1 MSTNEKGPYAPGEL
15 HAVRVFVSY
24 SHDSQA
30 HADEVLKLVQRL
42 RSDGVDAVLDRF
54 VEGQPEEQWPRWME
68 QQIRKADFV
77 LAICTSTWHRRFT
90 GEEQPGRGLGATWE
104 GHLLLNLLY
113 ADGGR
118 NKWFIP
124 VLLPG
129 ANERDVPTA
138 LRGASVYRL
147 PDSYE
152 QLLAHLLRRSA
163 VAAVTL
169 GPERPQEE
177 HAAGK
182 PLVELHRLPVPQV
195 DRVLGRQSW
204 IDALVGAV
212 DDEGVSVASIIGSGG
227 MGKSALTKTVVDRL
241 APDYHGARRVFGWSF
256 YSQGTHQTYT
266 TSTAF
271 LEAAL
276 RFFGWNRPW
285 PVGDEQRALA
295 LSELLS
301 RQRSLLILDGVEPL
315 QFAPQV
321 RGGMLRDAGLRTLL
335 LHIAREGLKEGGLVL
350 LSSRQPIVEI
360 GGAARHR
367 LFELDNL
374 APEDG
379 AALLRHLGVR
389 SGQSTRVDHVD
400 AALVDAAR
408 AAGGHPLTLVL
419 LGRLLVTHF
428 GGDAL
433 KWSAVLPEILTSAG
447 GQTERILQYYE
458 GLWPPDAP
466 VRSVLAM
473 LALFDRPAE
482 HEEIELLAE
491 QARLAQHLCGKTRA
505 SLTGALSVLREAAL
519 VSTDPLGRLDAH
531 PLIRSY
537 FALRLNQQAPDDMRD
552 GHRILFEH
560 LRQASTPPEP
570 SLADLEPIIRAVYHG
585 CLAGEYKIALDELF
599 YKRLLMGDDERFYL
613 RDELGA
619 IATNLFVASCF
630 FEGDFE
636 RPVSALNESDSAWV
650 VSEASITLQTLGR
663 PSEAARLIRTNVERF
678 EGLDE
683 YDNVAV
689 SLENLVDCLMV
700 LGRLKE
706 AEETAREGVRLGGRS
721 GYFFHDVTAR
731 SKLAI
736 ACCRRGAIE
745 EGLAYFEAAR
755 AELEAKDKD
764 RKPLL
769 TSLNGYHHLSV
780 LLDLGR
786 EVNVEHWTGLALRVA
801 RTLLDEALALLN
813 RGRWLARR
821 IDFDEG
827 IAMLQAAVETLR
839 RAQRFDFLPE
849 FLLVRATLIHEGL
862 RSNGEGR
869 DAAMLRKLAAED
881 LEEAA
886 EIIELGHMQLPAVDL
901 ALARFDAALDR
912 QAHVEARR
920 ELERAAHLMRKMDYR
935 LRAEAIAHRH
945 AMLDSMVTS

>member
-1 MSTNEKGPYAPGEL
+1 MVTGDAFERHEAS

-24 SHDSQA
+24 SYDSQA
-30 HADEVLKLVQRL
+30 HADAVLDLVQRL
-42 RSDGVDAVLDRF
+42 RGDGLDVVLDRF
-54 VEGQPEEQWPRWME
+54 IEGQPKENWPRWIE

-104 GHLLLNLLY
+104 GHLLLNHLY
-113 ADGGR
+113 VHGGR
-118 NKWFIP
+118 NERFIP

-129 ANERDVPTA
+129 ANDNDVPVA

-147 PDSYE
+147 PDRYE
-152 QLLAHLLRRSA
+152 QLRAHLQRRSA
-163 VAAVTL
+163 VAASAL
-169 GPERPQEE
+169 GPERPQEDSTD
-177 HAAGK
+177 K
-182 PLVELHRLPVPQV
+182 PRVELHRLPVPVV
-195 DRVLGRQSW
+195 DRVVGRQSL
-204 IDALVGAV
+204 IDTLIGAV
-212 DDEGVSVASIIGSGG
+212 DDDGVSVASIIGSGG
-227 MGKSALTKTVVDRL
+227 VGKSALTKAVIDRL
-241 APDYHGARRVFGWSF
+241 APDYHGAWRVFGWSF

-295 LSELLS
+295 LAELLS
-301 RQRSLLILDGVEPL
+301 SQRSLLILDGVEPL

-335 LHIAREGLKEGGLVL
+335 IHVAREGLKEGGLVL
-350 LSSRQPIVEI
+350 LSSRQRIVEI

-367 LFELDNL
+367 MFELGNL
-374 APEDG
+374 EHEDG

-389 SGQSTRVDHVD
+389 SGQSARVDQVD
-400 AALVDAAR
+400 SALVDAAH
-408 AAGGHPLTLVL
+408 AAGGHPLSLVL

-433 KWSAVLPEILTSAG
+433 KWSAVLPGILSSAG

-482 HEEIELLAE
+482 LEEIELLAE
-491 QARLAQHLCGKTRA
+491 HARLAKHLRGTTRS
-505 SLTGALSVLREAAL
+505 SLTGALNVLRAAAL

-570 SLADLEPIIRAVYHG
+570 GLADLEPLIRAVYHG

-619 IATNLFVASCF
+619 VATNLFVASCF

-636 RPVSALNESDSAWV
+636 RPVSAFNESDSAWV

-678 EGLDE
+678 EGLGE

-689 SLENLVDCLMV
+689 SLENLVDCLML

-706 AEETAREGVRLGGRS
+706 AEEAAREGVRRGGRS

-745 EGLAYFEAAR
+745 EGLAHFEAAR

-769 TSLNGYHHLSV
+769 TSLNGYYHLSV

-786 EVNVEHWTGLALRVA
+786 EVNVERWTGLALRVA
-801 RTLLDEALALLN
+801 RTLPDQAFALLN
-813 RGRWLARR
+813 RGRWHALRV
-821 IDFDEG
+821 DFGEG
-827 IAMLQAAVETLR
+827 MAILQAAVETLR
-839 RAQRFDFLPE
+839 QAQRFDFFPE
-849 FLLVRATLIHEGL
+849 FLLARVTVIHEGL
-862 RSNGEGR
+862 RSNVGGH
-869 DAAMLRKLAAED
+869 DAAMLRKLAAKD

-901 ALARFDAALDR
+901 AIARFDAALDR
-912 QAHVEARR
+912 QSHVEARR
-920 ELERAAHLMRKMDYR
+920 ELERAAHLMRKTDYR
-935 LRAEAIAHRH
+935 LRAEAIARRQ
-945 AMLDSMVTS
+945 AMLDSMVAP